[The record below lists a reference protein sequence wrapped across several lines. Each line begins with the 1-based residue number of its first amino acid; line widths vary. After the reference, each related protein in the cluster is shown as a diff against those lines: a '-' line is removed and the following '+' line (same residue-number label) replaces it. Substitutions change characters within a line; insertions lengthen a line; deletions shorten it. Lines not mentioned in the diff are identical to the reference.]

1 MKPERYYNVA
11 PVKVVVTLKKP
22 SWQLANEGHATNR
35 MTHNGHTKR
44 ALKLK

>member
-22 SWQLANEGHATNR
+22 SWQLANEACVRRRQNHD
-35 MTHNGHTKR
+35 GHTKR
-44 ALKLK
+44 ALKRK